1 MKVTFTHNGEK
12 YTLEYTLDT
21 VKKMENAG
29 FSVDKFLEEPANG
42 ITTLFAGA
50 FIAHHKHVKRDKI
63 EEILRD
69 MEDSKELLSTLVEMY
84 NDPINSLLE
93 GAAEGNG
100 IKWEKA

>member
-1 MKVTFTHNGEK
+1 MKITFTHNGEN

-29 FSVDKFLEEPANG
+29 FSMEKIQEGPANG
-42 ITTLFAGA
+42 LSNLFAGA
-50 FIAHHKHVKRDKI
+50 FLAHHKHVKRDKI
-63 EEILRD
+63 EEILKE
-69 MEDSKELLSTLVEMY
+69 MEGSKELLGTLAEMY